1 MPRSLL
7 RWSLPLVPVVSLVPP
22 VFLAP
27 LLAAALA
34 AGCAAP
40 SAPEAPARSS
50 HTVSLPLGSGACG
63 PAADRVVRAVDDVH
77 ALRVYLTQ
85 RASDG
90 ETRLA
95 YAGDASLRPDGALDL
110 GGLPEGSGYKLEVFG
125 QGASGTWYGMRPS
138 VDIAADSSAPLDLLL
153 TRLGTF
159 SQVTV
164 DTSFTNVLFP
174 ATVELGDGRVMVSGG
189 FQDVSEQEVGN
200 PSRQWFILDPRTGTL
215 DAKGTVP
222 DGQQRGAH
230 TMVYLPTTNEVLFVG
245 GARRLKVD
253 TTRPFPV
260 TYSKSQGNGVSQ
272 GLVFSVTDQRFAPLS
287 DDHVMKTGIKALGRA
302 FPRAAVLPN
311 GTVVVTGGGEWPTD
325 NDTDFRRVSVFDPAD
340 GGRFLSTP
348 GLTTLAARAG
358 HSMTFLG
365 QGADGAEL
373 LLWGGVPDGEEV
385 AEVLTVSR
393 AEDGTVSGT
402 AAPVVIEGE
411 TPPHTFFQVLTPLGG
426 NRFLATGGAR
436 PDASDGG
443 RLGAPQDDEAWLVT
457 YGEPG
462 GQPTVTLDAVPGLGA
477 GRVFHG
483 AMPTADHGSVFVLGG
498 FAGDKALDHDKV
510 MRFDTGEMRWDVAPE
525 TGAFLGR
532 GAHAVVPMVNGKA
545 LLVGGESA
553 LANKGDVSCGYVEV
567 FTPSS
572 ITAPTGTAPGSG
584 GGCAGAGGGGPASPW
599 LPGLALAL
607 LAAWTRARRRRVAPH
622 G

>member
-1 MPRSLL
+1 MHRSLL
-7 RWSLPLVPVVSLVPP
+7 RRLSPFTLATLALGALPT
-22 VFLAP
+22 A
-27 LLAAALA
+27 
-34 AGCAAP
+34 CA
-40 SAPEAPARSS
+40 APEAPSPSAAST
-50 HTVSLPLGSGACG
+50 HTASRALGSGACG
-63 PAADRVVRAVDDVH
+63 PAEADVVRAVDDVRS
-77 ALRVYLTQ
+77 LRVYLTE

-90 ETRLA
+90 EQRLA
-95 YAGDASLRPDGALDL
+95 YAGDASLRSDGSVDL
-110 GGLPEGSGYKLEVFG
+110 GGLPEGTGYKLEVFG
-125 QGASGTWYGMRPS
+125 EGASGTWYGMRPS
-138 VDIAADSSAPLDLLL
+138 VDIRANGGGPLDILL

-189 FQDVSEQEVGN
+189 FQDVSNQGIGN

-245 GARRLKVD
+245 GARQLKVD

-272 GLVFSVTDQRFAPLS
+272 GLVFSVTDQRFEPLS
-287 DDHVMKTGIKALGRA
+287 DAHVMKTGIKALGRA
-302 FPRAAVLPN
+302 FPRAAALPD
-311 GTVVVTGGGEWPTD
+311 GTVVVTGGGEWPAD
-325 NDTDFRRVSVFDPAD
+325 NDTDFRRVSVYDPAD
-340 GGRFLSTP
+340 GGRFLATP
-348 GLTTLAARAG
+348 SLMTLAARAG
-358 HSMTFLG
+358 HSMVFLG
-365 QGADGAEL
+365 QGPDGAKL
-373 LLWGGVPDGEEV
+373 LLWGGVPSDQEM
-385 AEVLTVSR
+385 AEVLTVVRS
-393 AEDGTVSGT
+393 EDGNVTGT
-402 AAPVVIEGE
+402 STPVVIEGE
-411 TPPHTFFQVLTPLGG
+411 PAPHTYFQVLTPLGG

-436 PDASDGG
+436 PDPNDPSHLA
-443 RLGAPQDDEAWLVT
+443 APQDDEAWLLS

-462 GQPTVTLDAVPGLGA
+462 GQPTITLDALPGLGA

-483 AMPTADHGSVFVLGG
+483 AMPTADRGSVFVLGG

-510 MRFDTGEMRWDVAPE
+510 MRLDTAELRWEVAPE

-532 GAHAVVPMVNGKA
+532 GAHAVVPMVNGKG

-553 LANKGDVSCGYVEV
+553 LADKGDVACGYVEV

-572 ITAPTGTAPGSG
+572 IAPPKGTAPGAD
-584 GGCAGAGGGGPASPW
+584 GGCAGAGGADAPW
-599 LPGLALAL
+599 LPALALAL
-607 LAAWTRARRRRVAPH
+607 LALGARARRRGAGRA
-622 G
+622 